1 MINNIKFEW
10 IDSHMGIL
18 YIGNI
23 ENLIEIK
30 QVNEDNFRE
39 IIEMSNRKIFSNYG
53 KMDIKIL
60 ELYVSIM
67 NSVSIGKYV
76 SLSNRH
82 IISVDD
88 SLEEAKKS
96 ILEPINSLIRSSK
109 NVKND

>member
-1 MINNIKFEW
+1 MINNMKFEW
-10 IDSHMGIL
+10 IDNHMGIF
-18 YIGNI
+18 YIGSI

-39 IIEMSNRKIFSNYG
+39 IIEMSNRQIFSNYG
-53 KMDIKIL
+53 KMDIKIY

-67 NSVSIGKYV
+67 NSVGIGKYV
-76 SLSNRH
+76 SLNNGQ

-88 SLEEAKKS
+88 SLEEARKS

-109 NVKND
+109 NVKNN